1 MTPMTSHPGLIGAEP
16 KDGDF
21 VAYLL
26 EIERR
31 QIAAMDAARLTDG
44 PSSIPPLPGLPAPS
58 PGAARR
64 PSKAAA
70 QQEPANDAH
79 APLNKEQAA
88 AVLDVL
94 SSHSQAR
101 TALVSQEFVGGL
113 VIALVALFFFFA
125 GVTGGN
131 AIPVLI
137 GAGLGWLAFTRLRK
151 AVRGAGG
158 DLAERLQRGGF
169 RS

>member
-1 MTPMTSHPGLIGAEP
+1 MSSHPGLIGAEP

-31 QIAAMDAARLTDG
+31 QIATMDAARLTDG
-44 PSSIPPLPGLPAPS
+44 PSSVPPLPGLPAPS
-58 PGAARR
+58 PGAGRHA
-64 PSKAAA
+64 STQAAA
-70 QQEPANDAH
+70 RHRPTHDAQQ
-79 APLNKEQAA
+79 PLNKAQAA

-94 SSHSQAR
+94 SSHSQTR

-125 GVTGGN
+125 GGAGGH

-151 AVRGAGG
+151 AIRGGGG

>member
-1 MTPMTSHPGLIGAEP
+1 MTNHPGLIGAEP

-44 PSSIPPLPGLPAPS
+44 PSSVPPLPGLPAPS
-58 PGAARR
+58 PNAGRA
-64 PSKAAA
+64 STAAA
-70 QQEPANDAH
+70 QRGPMQDEHP
-79 APLNKEQAA
+79 PLNKAQAA

-94 SSHSQAR
+94 SSHSQVR
-101 TALVSQEFVGGL
+101 TALVSQEFIGGL

-125 GVTGGN
+125 GAAGGN

-137 GAGLGWLAFTRLRK
+137 GTGLGWLAFTRLRK
-151 AVRGAGG
+151 AVRGVGG

>member
-1 MTPMTSHPGLIGAEP
+1 MSPMTSHPGLIGAEP

-44 PSSIPPLPGLPAPS
+44 PSSVPPLPGLPAPS

-64 PSKAAA
+64 AATTA
-70 QQEPANDAH
+70 
-79 APLNKEQAA
+79 APHRPTHDEHQPLSKEQAA

-101 TALVSQEFVGGL
+101 TALVSQEFIGGL

-125 GVTGGN
+125 GVVGGN

-137 GAGLGWLAFTRLRK
+137 GTGLGLLAFSRLRK
-151 AVRGAGG
+151 AVRGTGG